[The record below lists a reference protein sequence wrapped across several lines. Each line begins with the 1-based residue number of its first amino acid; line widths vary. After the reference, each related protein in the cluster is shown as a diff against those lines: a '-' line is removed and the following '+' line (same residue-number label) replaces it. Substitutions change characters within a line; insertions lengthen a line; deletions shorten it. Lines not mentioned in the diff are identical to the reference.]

1 MLKRVKDS
9 SGEAAVATISDV
21 ADAAGVSTATVSRA
35 LSAPARVRAQTR
47 ARVLDAVKSLG
58 YTPNQAARTLRA
70 GASRMVLV
78 LVPQRNSI
86 PFFADVLDGVD
97 AELSAHGYTMIMGS
111 LDGPEDKARRL
122 ADLVF
127 SRHVD
132 GVIVVTGH
140 VPTIDGRSILDAGI
154 PAVGV
159 CAEIDRKGYA
169 CVVVNDEA
177 CARAQT
183 DHLIGLGHRRLM
195 YLAGP
200 DGNYNEVRRYRGF
213 VKASRQA
220 GLAALHIARLPGDYS
235 LAAGVAAGR
244 HFLSLAERPTGIVCC
259 SDEAAIGFIKTVT
272 LAGVRCPEEVSVVGF
287 DGIDFADFC
296 EPTLTTIRQPRAA
309 LGACG
314 ARALLARLAGKAA
327 HAPLRIV
334 LHGELLA
341 RASTGPAPRRS
352 GAVAAVSR

>member
-9 SGEAAVATISDV
+9 PREAQVATISDV

-35 LSAPARVRAQTR
+35 LSAPNLVRAATR
-47 ARVLDAVKSLG
+47 VRVLDAVRALG

-159 CAEIDRKGYA
+159 CAEIDRKGFA
-169 CVVVNDEA
+169 SVVVDDEA
-177 CARAQT
+177 CAKAQT
-183 DHLIGLGHRRLM
+183 NHLIGLGHRRLM
-195 YLAGP
+195 YIAGP

-213 VKASRQA
+213 VKAARAA
-220 GLAALHIARLPGDYS
+220 GLEAAQTERCPGDYS

-244 HFLSLAERPTGIVCC
+244 HFLALTERPTGIVCG
-259 SDEAAIGFIKTVT
+259 SDEMAIGFIKTVS
-272 LAGVRCPEEVSVVGF
+272 LAGVRCPADVSVVGF

-309 LGACG
+309 LGAGG
-314 ARALLARLAGKAA
+314 ARALLARLAAKSA
-327 HAPLRIV
+327 HAPLRTV

-341 RASTGPAPRRS
+341 RASTGPAPVRL
-352 GAVAAVSR
+352 ATAAAVRR